1 MIIGVTKEMT
11 INENR
16 VSITPAGTH
25 ALVQSGHNVLIEK
38 NAGLNSGF
46 SDEDYTNAGASIVDT
61 PEEVNINSQLII
73 KVKAPL
79 SNEIEMLRDDQILFS
94 YLHLAAE
101 PELTNKLM
109 TKGITSIAYETVQL
123 NDGSLPLL
131 NPMSEVAGRMSILVG
146 SNLLSKARN
155 GSGILLSGV
164 PGVKPAKV
172 TILGAGVVGINAA
185 KMAVGLG
192 ADVTILN
199 RSPGKLKYLED
210 IYESRIKTL
219 ILNEYSLAEA
229 VKEADLVIGAILI
242 PGGKT
247 PKLIKEYMVKSMK
260 EGSVIV
266 DVAIDQ
272 GGCVETITHAT
283 THDNPTYEKHGVIH
297 YSVDNMPGAYART
310 STLALTNVTLPYII
324 QLAEKGFED
333 SMKIDEA
340 FAKGVNIFDGK
351 CTYKSLASSLNLE
364 YINLKDII

>member
-1 MIIGVTKEMT
+1 MIVGVTKEIT

-46 SDEDYTNAGASIVDT
+46 SDDDYANAGAIIVDT
-61 PEEVNINSQLII
+61 PKEVYTKSELIV
-73 KVKAPL
+73 KVKAPQID
-79 SNEIEMLRDDQILFS
+79 EVEMLRKDQILFS

-101 PELTNKLM
+101 PKLTNRLM
-109 TKGITSIAYETVQL
+109 TKGVTSIAYETVQYD
-123 NDGSLPLL
+123 DGSLPLL
-131 NPMSEVAGRMSILVG
+131 TPMSEVAGRMSILVG
-146 SNLLSKARN
+146 SDLLSKAKK

-199 RSPGKLKYLED
+199 KSPGKLKYLED
-210 IYESRIKTL
+210 IYGSRIKTL
-219 ILNEYSLAEA
+219 VLNEYSLAEA
-229 VKEADLVIGAILI
+229 VKEADLVIGGILI
-242 PGGKT
+242 PGGKA

-272 GGCVETITHAT
+272 GGCIETITHPT

-297 YSVDNMPGAYART
+297 YSVANMPGAYART
-310 STLALTNVTLPYII
+310 STFALTNVTLPYIL
-324 QLAEKGFED
+324 QLAEKGFEEA
-333 SMKIDEA
+333 MKIDES

-351 CTYKSLASSLNLE
+351 CTCKSLASSLNLE
-364 YINLKDII
+364 YKSLRDII